1 MSKLDKATVDQ
12 VMELGNRVN
21 EIRRHLS
28 QITMQLQNA
37 ERERAIARLSL
48 NHLDQLPE
56 TTNTFKPVGKMF
68 VLEDKEG
75 LKQQLNESM
84 KQSAEDSAA
93 KASLRD
99 QFVAKLKEN
108 EAQVEEL
115 TAQLQKQ
122 SDGSSS
128 K

>member
-1 MSKLDKATVDQ
+1 MSQLDKAMVDQ
-12 VMELGNRVN
+12 VVELGNRVH

-48 NHLDQLPE
+48 NHIDQLPE
-56 TTNTFKPVGKMF
+56 STNTYKPIGKMF
-68 VLEDKEG
+68 VLENKED
-75 LKQQLNESM
+75 LKRQLNESM

-93 KASLRD
+93 KTSLRD
-99 QFVAKLKEN
+99 QFVTKLKEN

-122 SDGSSS
+122 TEGSSS
-128 K
+128 D

>member
-1 MSKLDKATVDQ
+1 
-12 VMELGNRVN
+12 
-21 EIRRHLS
+21 
-28 QITMQLQNA
+28 MQLQNA

-48 NHLDQLPE
+48 NHLEQLPDS
-56 TTNTFKPVGKMF
+56 TNTFKPVGKMF
-68 VLEDKEG
+68 VLEDKED

-84 KQSAEDSAA
+84 KQSAEESVA
-93 KASLRD
+93 KTSLRD
-99 QFVAKLKEN
+99 QFLSKLKEN

-122 SDGSSS
+122 SEGSAS